1 LVSQTRQLC
10 QYSVVLVVYMM
21 ITL

>member
-1 LVSQTRQLC
+1 VSQTRQLC
-10 QYSVVLVVYMM
+10 QCSVVLVVYMM